1 MAHGAVDVDA
11 ESMDSMGSEGAAGA
25 RSEPGAVVLI
35 GTGALGD
42 CCATAQRTTPTSI
55 MHAQRAKVKFRGGA
69 RVALGV
75 CATVAKEAP
84 AGPDFLQRA
93 FICLSSFRSPHLL
106 LPLLPLAS
114 PPSPPRAPTPTMPV
128 SRDPQDRDPLA
139 AALRPPID
147 ETEEE
152 KASRIAEEEAAR
164 RVSHAIDEA
173 IRQEK
178 QQRKKQKLVR
188 LLLLGQS
195 ESGPFRP
202 SRRLPVPYINL

>member
-1 MAHGAVDVDA
+1 MRFG
-11 ESMDSMGSEGAAGA
+11 
-25 RSEPGAVVLI
+25 I
-35 GTGALGD
+35 
-42 CCATAQRTTPTSI
+42 
-55 MHAQRAKVKFRGGA
+55 
-69 RVALGV
+69 
-75 CATVAKEAP
+75 P
-84 AGPDFLQRA
+84 AGSVGGEA
-93 FICLSSFRSPHLL
+93 GGLL
-106 LPLLPLAS
+106 EEGS
-114 PPSPPRAPTPTMPV
+114 
-128 SRDPQDRDPLA
+128 
-139 AALRPPID
+139 ID

-195 ESGPFRP
+195 ESGPFRL